1 MTKYPV
7 AKSQI
12 VKIHQFKNTFKL
24 DEETYRDLIRQYTN
38 DRSTSSK
45 DMYWHEATELL
56 NYFNNSVNDSASRQR
71 RKMIGIAH
79 TMGWNLF
86 DASNPLKP
94 KADMDRIN
102 NWCVKFGFG
111 HKPLNDYTTQELP
124 KLITQ
129 FQSVFK
135 SHLKK

>member
-1 MTKYPV
+1 MKLYPV

-12 VKIHQFKNTFKL
+12 VKIHQFKNAFKL
-24 DEETYRDLIRQYTN
+24 DEETYRDLINQYTN
-38 DRSTSSK
+38 SRSNSSK
-45 DMYWHEATELL
+45 DMYWHEAAQLI
-56 NYFNNSVNDSASRQR
+56 NYFDNCGNDSTNRQR

-86 DASNPLKP
+86 NETNPLKP

-129 FQSVFK
+129 FQAVFK
-135 SHLKK
+135 SHLNK